1 MQACKVGLYIEWQK
15 EARSPSHY
23 EKDPFLS
30 DGAARNT
37 EIQPVRERERERRE
51 DTRKPYL
58 MLPACHTAR

>member
-37 EIQPVRERERERRE
+37 EIQPERERERGVRTLE
-51 DTRKPYL
+51 SPT
-58 MLPACHTAR
+58 

>member
-37 EIQPVRERERERRE
+37 EIQPERERERSE